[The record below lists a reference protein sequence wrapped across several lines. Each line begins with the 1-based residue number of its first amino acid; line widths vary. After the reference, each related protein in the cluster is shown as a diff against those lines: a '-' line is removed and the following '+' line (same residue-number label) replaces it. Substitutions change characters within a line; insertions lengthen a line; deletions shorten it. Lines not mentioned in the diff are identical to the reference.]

1 MVGIGPLFLLGFS
14 VVHSQGEQIL
24 GMSGLSFGLLLMA
37 AGVAAYGIRM
47 LVQRLGWLPQPV
59 RRTEETD

>member
-14 VVHSQGEQIL
+14 VLHSQGEQIL
-24 GMSGLSFGLLLMA
+24 GMSGLAFGLLLMG
-37 AGVAAYGIRM
+37 AGVVAFGLRM
-47 LVQRLGWLPQPV
+47 VVQRLGWLPQPV